1 MSARHHHSSHTY
13 METSNTNSNR
23 GVDRRYLCTNCNA
36 VVQAR
41 WFATGSFSIGCE
53 CTTVPV
59 VPQMG
64 QDETPNSWR
73 VERED
78 CCADVE
84 AGDLERVYEHEKG
97 EYQCS
102 VCGATYSWGG
112 DMITPPDDDSDGRAT
127 GGDAEVENYGN

>member
-1 MSARHHHSSHTY
+1 MNPTD
-13 METSNTNSNR
+13 TNSDR
-23 GVDRRYLCTNCNA
+23 EIDRRYICTACGA

-41 WFATGSFSIGCE
+41 WFSAGSFSIGCE

-64 QDETPNSWR
+64 QDETPSAWH

-78 CCADVE
+78 CCANVE
-84 AGDLERVYEHEKG
+84 ASGLERVYGSKKG

-102 VCGATYSWGG
+102 TCGATYSWDG
-112 DMITPPDDDSDGRAT
+112 DMITPPDDDSSSRAT
-127 GGDAEVENYGN
+127 EDDTELESYGN